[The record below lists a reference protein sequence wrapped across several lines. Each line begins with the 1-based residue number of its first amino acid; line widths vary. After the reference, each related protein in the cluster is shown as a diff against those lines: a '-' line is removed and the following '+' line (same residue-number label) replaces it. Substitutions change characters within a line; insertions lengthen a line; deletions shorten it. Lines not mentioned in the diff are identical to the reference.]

1 MQKAEAA
8 DVQPTCVAQSEPNLD
23 EGGTLQSLTAP
34 IAQILT
40 VVGIRN
46 TVIKIIEFTTKAYY
60 VNMATNDII
69 LKSTSFW

>member
-1 MQKAEAA
+1 MLNEVFQNQETKK
-8 DVQPTCVAQSEPNLD
+8 QN
-23 EGGTLQSLTAP
+23 
-34 IAQILT
+34 T

-60 VNMATNDII
+60 VNMATNGII